1 MGKAPVPVPCS
12 APNSRDSYFLP
23 SLSLLLSIPLL
34 PSSPSP
40 CPHSPSPEPPA
51 CPSAQAGAA
60 CTARDQA
67 PLSLFPAE
75 SAPPP
80 TTPINLLPPTNSLSQ
95 QQPPSPHPGGER
107 RSPPASPEHPSKGTP
122 RDPPPASEEMLRW
135 SLGAGVSF
143 LSIPRRFPGPP
154 APANPYRGFPV
165 RRRMLSWA
173 AGCSGAG
180 GRGGDSTWGWG
191 HRVVS
196 SGTPC
201 RGLSHDAGSVLVDFK
216 VVFPSP
222 PRQDHSPQGRH
233 KHPQALLCCGDHGLL
248 PGG

>member
-75 SAPPP
+75 SAPPT

-122 RDPPPASEEMLRW
+122 RDPPPRLRGDAKMVSGCGGVFSFHSEE
-135 SLGAGVSF
+135 
-143 LSIPRRFPGPP
+143 IPRAPRPGK
-154 APANPYRGFPV
+154 PV
-165 RRRMLSWA
+165 QRVS
-173 AGCSGAG
+173 CS
-180 GRGGDSTWGWG
+180 
-191 HRVVS
+191 
-196 SGTPC
+196 
-201 RGLSHDAGSVLVDFK
+201 
-216 VVFPSP
+216 
-222 PRQDHSPQGRH
+222 
-233 KHPQALLCCGDHGLL
+233 
-248 PGG
+248 